1 MTIYRTAQ
9 GREIDMGKLVQKNE
23 LVQAVGNAKVNA
35 RGDKL
40 GPGGKIIAKREEIQ
54 TAANQ
59 VPEQISVRPAPT
71 PVVVPAAATPAAPLT
86 PSQKA
91 KAIKDMDPE
100 GNDE

>member
-1 MTIYRTAQ
+1 
-9 GREIDMGKLVQKNE
+9 
-23 LVQAVGNAKVNA
+23 VGNANVNA

-40 GPGGKIIAKREEIQ
+40 GPGGKIIARREELQ

-59 VPEQISVRPAPT
+59 IPEQINVRQAPQ
-71 PVVVPAAATPAAPLT
+71 PVVVPATPTPVAPLT
-86 PSQKA
+86 PAQKA

>member
-9 GREIDMGKLVQKNE
+9 GREIDMGKMVQKNE
-23 LVQAVGNAKVNA
+23 LVQAVGNANVNA

-40 GPGGKIIAKREEIQ
+40 GAGGKIIARREEVQ

-59 VPEQISVRPAPT
+59 VPDQINVRTAPT
-71 PVVVPAAATPAAPLT
+71 PVVVPAAATPVAPLT
-86 PSQKA
+86 PVQKS
-91 KAIKDMDPE
+91 KNIKEMDPE

>member
-1 MTIYRTAQ
+1 MPIYKTAQ
-9 GREIDMGKLVQKNE
+9 GREIDMSKLVQKNE

-40 GPGGKIIAKREEIQ
+40 GPGGKIIARREELQ

-59 VPEQISVRPAPT
+59 IPEQISVRLAP
-71 PVVVPAAATPAAPLT
+71 PAAVAPVKPLT
-86 PSQKA
+86 SAQKA
-91 KAIKDMDPE
+91 KVVKDMDPE